1 MWNNKETCYYRIGNI
16 ASCDGC
22 VYAYD
27 FDDTLVRRN
36 SSIALPNVIERLKKM
51 IEDGNH
57 IVVFSNQNGI
67 EKKKTSHENVQ
78 GIMDLFSESLDNSI
92 SFFYAISDDKYRKP
106 MRGMYDLFRSIV
118 DKEIVY
124 YCGDAA
130 GRKKD
135 FNISDLYF
143 ANNIGIS
150 FKLPEEVF
158 NDTFDCAN
166 DIACTNKKS
175 LKNDLYGLD
184 IWKDGILDNP
194 RKIVNIC
201 SIPSELKNEL
211 EMDSDKKKL
220 VIMVG
225 PQGSGKSTL
234 SSMMRDEYNLEVMNN
249 DTTGSFKKS
258 MKKFMKVYNEPSN
271 KGIIIDNTN
280 PSKFIREEWIK
291 QVSDVAIGNSLRI
304 RKNPYELKFLWKGN
318 IESEGLTLPV
328 IPFYGHYSSSYGCFS
343 NFYNSPFD
351 FTLPKCCSDKKLT
364 LRVQFGEQAI
374 MACKAA
380 VMNDWESYE
389 KISRCNTNPRD
400 CKMLGRKVKPFVQER
415 WSNVI
420 LEVAIEVVTQ
430 KFAQNPV
437 LWNVLNKTGNNVI
450 AEMTRNDRI
459 WGTGIDKSHVDCN
472 TPSAWIGTNI
482 LGYALMVARDRLRG
496 KMALPTSVPV
506 YKSSNWKVIVVF
518 IDVSKKVSLH
528 SVRYRMNNG
537 HQKIPSVAI
546 HMYYKK
552 LEKPTDDEGK
562 VIRLE
567 GIVHNDCE
575 YNHNLR
581 FV

>member
-16 ASCDGC
+16 PSCDGC

-158 NDTFDCAN
+158 NDTFDCVN

-258 MKKFMKVYNEPSN
+258 MKKF
-271 KGIIIDNTN
+271 III
-280 PSKFIREEWIK
+280 
-291 QVSDVAIGNSLRI
+291 
-304 RKNPYELKFLWKGN
+304 
-318 IESEGLTLPV
+318 LT
-328 IPFYGHYSSSYGCFS
+328 I
-343 NFYNSPFD
+343 N
-351 FTLPKCCSDKKLT
+351 
-364 LRVQFGEQAI
+364 
-374 MACKAA
+374 
-380 VMNDWESYE
+380 
-389 KISRCNTNPRD
+389 
-400 CKMLGRKVKPFVQER
+400 
-415 WSNVI
+415 
-420 LEVAIEVVTQ
+420 
-430 KFAQNPV
+430 
-437 LWNVLNKTGNNVI
+437 
-450 AEMTRNDRI
+450 RI
-459 WGTGIDKSHVDCN
+459 WKLIFPAPIKPGPCYLVIS
-472 TPSAWIGTNI
+472 TPQKNRRVLFEPIY
-482 LGYALMVARDRLRG
+482 LV
-496 KMALPTSVPV
+496 
-506 YKSSNWKVIVVF
+506 SNLIFCVF
-518 IDVSKKVSLH
+518 
-528 SVRYRMNNG
+528 
-537 HQKIPSVAI
+537 
-546 HMYYKK
+546 
-552 LEKPTDDEGK
+552 
-562 VIRLE
+562 
-567 GIVHNDCE
+567 
-575 YNHNLR
+575 
-581 FV
+581 

>member
-1 MWNNKETCYYRIGNI
+1 
-16 ASCDGC
+16 
-22 VYAYD
+22 
-27 FDDTLVRRN
+27 
-36 SSIALPNVIERLKKM
+36 
-51 IEDGNH
+51 
-57 IVVFSNQNGI
+57 
-67 EKKKTSHENVQ
+67 
-78 GIMDLFSESLDNSI
+78 
-92 SFFYAISDDKYRKP
+92 
-106 MRGMYDLFRSIV
+106 
-118 DKEIVY
+118 
-124 YCGDAA
+124 
-130 GRKKD
+130 
-135 FNISDLYF
+135 
-143 ANNIGIS
+143 
-150 FKLPEEVF
+150 
-158 NDTFDCAN
+158 
-166 DIACTNKKS
+166 
-175 LKNDLYGLD
+175 
-184 IWKDGILDNP
+184 
-194 RKIVNIC
+194 
-201 SIPSELKNEL
+201 
-211 EMDSDKKKL
+211 
-220 VIMVG
+220 
-225 PQGSGKSTL
+225 
-234 SSMMRDEYNLEVMNN
+234 
-249 DTTGSFKKS
+249 
-258 MKKFMKVYNEPSN
+258 
-271 KGIIIDNTN
+271 
-280 PSKFIREEWIK
+280 
-291 QVSDVAIGNSLRI
+291 
-304 RKNPYELKFLWKGN
+304 
-318 IESEGLTLPV
+318 
-328 IPFYGHYSSSYGCFS
+328 
-343 NFYNSPFD
+343 
-351 FTLPKCCSDKKLT
+351 
-364 LRVQFGEQAI
+364 

-496 KMALPTSVPV
+496 EMALPTSVPV